1 MGEWHIIYNIIESLN
16 DVLWGFGTILLVFGT
31 GIFFT
36 VRIKFFN
43 IIHIVHIFRSTLFG
57 KAGDEEKREDG
68 RTEKI
73 SQFQALSTALAA
85 SMGTGNIV
93 GVAAAI
99 SVGGPGAIFWMWV
112 SAVFCT
118 AIAFGE
124 NVLGVRYNNRSG
136 NSTMSYIS
144 EALHRSAA
152 VLYAAVC
159 VLASFGIGNMTQT
172 NALAAAAGELGISC
186 KASGLITA
194 LLCGLIIFRGA
205 KNVASTAEK
214 IIPVISLLYLA
225 AGISVIVIFR
235 NNITEV
241 LKTIFASAIGYSQ
254 ILGGI
259 SGTAIKKA
267 VSVGLR
273 RGIFSNE
280 AGMGSSVLVH
290 TETDCREP
298 VRMGMWAV
306 TEVVIDTIICCTV
319 TAFVI
324 LLTGA
329 DSGGG
334 EGLAVA
340 AEGFQIGLGK
350 YAGYFVAVS
359 AVIFAFCTLLGWYF
373 YGEKCLL
380 YIVRNGN
387 KKVPLLLY
395 RGMYTVAAFV
405 GAVAGLEII
414 WGTADIFNWVLMVIN
429 LTAIIVLNKE
439 VVKSTKDYTES
450 NFKKK

>member
-1 MGEWHIIYNIIESLN
+1 M
-16 DVLWGFGTILLVFGT
+16 
-31 GIFFT
+31 FFT
-36 VRIKFFN
+36 IRIKCFN

-57 KAGDEEKREDG
+57 GRSGDSEEQG
-68 RTEKI
+68 KI

-93 GVAAAI
+93 GVAAAL
-99 SVGGPGAIFWMWV
+99 SVGGPGAIFWMWI
-112 SAVFCT
+112 SAAFCT

-124 NVLGVRYNNRSG
+124 NVLGVRYKNKGGDSP
-136 NSTMSYIS
+136 MSYIS
-144 EALHRSAA
+144 EAIHPKAA
-152 VLYAAVC
+152 LLYGAVC

-172 NALAAAAGELGISC
+172 NALASAAAELGISC
-186 KASGLITA
+186 KAAGLATA
-194 LLCGLIIFRGA
+194 FLCGLMIFRGA
-205 KNVASTAEK
+205 KNVAAAAEK
-214 IIPVISLLYLA
+214 IIPLISLLYLA
-225 AGISVIVIFR
+225 AGVTVMVIFR
-235 NNITEV
+235 NNIIEV
-241 LKTIFASAIGYSQ
+241 LKLIFSSAIGYSQ
-254 ILGGI
+254 VIGGI

-306 TEVVIDTIICCTV
+306 AEVVIDTIICCSL

-329 DSGGG
+329 DSSGT
-334 EGLAVA
+334 EGLAMA
-340 AEGFQIGLGK
+340 AEGFQRGLGEF
-350 YAGYFVAVS
+350 AGYFTAGS

-387 KKVPLLLY
+387 KKAALFFY
-395 RGMYTVAAFV
+395 RAAYTAAAFI
-405 GAVAGLEII
+405 GAVSGLELI
-414 WGTADIFNWVLMVIN
+414 WGMADIFNWLMMVIN
-429 LTAIIVLNKE
+429 LAAVIVLNGE
-439 VVKSTKDYTES
+439 IVKSTREYTNSIKQTRREED
-450 NFKKK
+450 KKRHAQGSTLNS